1 MTARKLI
8 VVTHDPRLARQ
19 VTDLAGA
26 SYQVIFA
33 RSGESLG
40 PALRADASVAVL
52 IVDQAPN
59 VPAADAVALLEVA
72 REARAEVRR
81 GLVSGYSDVGVI
93 IRALHGGAAQFV
105 LQRPIEPAELLAA
118 LAPRAVVAAAADRAG
133 YAAA

>member
-1 MTARKLI
+1 
-8 VVTHDPRLARQ
+8 

-26 SYQVIFA
+26 SYQVVFA

-52 IVDQAPN
+52 IVDHAPN

-81 GLVSGYSDVGVI
+81 GLVSSYSDVGVI

-105 LQRPIEPAELLAA
+105 LQRPIEAPELLAA
-118 LAPRAVVAAAADRAG
+118 LAHRPVVSAAGDHG
-133 YAAA
+133 SYAAA